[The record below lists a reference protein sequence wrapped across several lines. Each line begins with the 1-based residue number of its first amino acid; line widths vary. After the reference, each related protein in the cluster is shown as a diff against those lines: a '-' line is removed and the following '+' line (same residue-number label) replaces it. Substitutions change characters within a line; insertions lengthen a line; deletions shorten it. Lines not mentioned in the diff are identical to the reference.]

1 MQWASTVAI
10 NPHSPAE
17 SSRRHTHLP
26 CSTARCDMA
35 TKEPQSNEQDELVEV
50 APGVV
55 SDEADDSSERP
66 ADPVDLENDGETQL
80 AGEDQNH

>member
-1 MQWASTVAI
+1 
-10 NPHSPAE
+10 
-17 SSRRHTHLP
+17 
-26 CSTARCDMA
+26 MA